1 MRGGSILGDLKTN
14 LNTLKDNFTNSITTQ
29 VATNLSTIKER
40 AMQRF
45 NKAKEVVTSKMNC
58 FKN

>member
-14 LNTLKDNFTNSITTQ
+14 FDTLKNNFTNSVTTQ
-29 VATNLSTIKER
+29 VATNVSAIKER

-45 NKAKEVVTSKMNC
+45 NKAKEVFTRKMNC